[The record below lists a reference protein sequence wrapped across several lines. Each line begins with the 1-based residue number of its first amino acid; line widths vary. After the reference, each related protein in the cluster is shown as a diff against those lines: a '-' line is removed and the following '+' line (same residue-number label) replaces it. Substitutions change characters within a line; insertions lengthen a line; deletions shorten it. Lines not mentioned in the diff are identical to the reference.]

1 MLDGEQGND
10 WLFGAGG
17 RDNRYGR
24 DGGDDTLSGD
34 NGDDLLFGDAGS
46 NDQCFGNVGYD
57 REVLW
62 LAGPRTGE
70 TINSIAGVIN
80 LP

>member
-1 MLDGEQGND
+1 MASAHHTTEV
-10 WLFGAGG
+10 
-17 RDNRYGR
+17 
-24 DGGDDTLSGD
+24 DDD
-34 NGDDLLFGDAGS
+34 QAARPDLLFGDAGS

-62 LAGPRTGE
+62 LAGPQSGE